1 MLHLAALLLLSWRG
15 AYYLNRWLD
24 HSPKEND
31 SQQSKA
37 CYVCGKSYN
46 KKTSLKRE
54 DYYFCSY
61 NCWFD
66 LLKKSNQSPLPKS
79 LFDTNGAFIN
89 QETYPMSYDEVSPTQ
104 AQELLASN
112 QGYIYVDVRSVAEFN
127 NGHPTGAYNI
137 PIMHREPV
145 GMVPNPNFLQTIETH
160 FPRDSKLLIGCLS
173 GARSARAAQALANSG
188 YSTLTN
194 IKGGFG
200 GTRTPTGQVAE
211 QGWAELGLP
220 VSQQAEAG
228 KDYDSLAG

>member
-1 MLHLAALLLLSWRG
+1 
-15 AYYLNRWLD
+15 
-24 HSPKEND
+24 
-31 SQQSKA
+31 
-37 CYVCGKSYN
+37 
-46 KKTSLKRE
+46 
-54 DYYFCSY
+54 
-61 NCWFD
+61 
-66 LLKKSNQSPLPKS
+66 
-79 LFDTNGAFIN
+79 
-89 QETYPMSYDEVSPTQ
+89 MSYDEVSPTQ